1 MIFDGAKI
9 LEKNPS
15 DNLNERAKKKRRQII
30 SMPKTLAI
38 TKTNYNDQVQRL
50 LGKKIFYFSF
60 FKFCHAIFRVDFT
73 MAQNR
78 VNTSINYK

>member
-1 MIFDGAKI
+1 
-9 LEKNPS
+9 
-15 DNLNERAKKKRRQII
+15 
-30 SMPKTLAI
+30 MPKTLAI

-60 FKFCHAIFRVDFT
+60 FKFGHAIFRVDFT